1 MSNLNKNMKKEKIYT
16 ATFLGKKYE
25 QLERL
30 SKNRKSK
37 LYVITK
43 ALDLLEKAKNV

>member
-1 MSNLNKNMKKEKIYT
+1 MNLNEDKSYT
-16 ATFLGKKYE
+16 VKFTGKRYE

-37 LYVITK
+37 LYVIIK

>member
-1 MSNLNKNMKKEKIYT
+1 MSNKEMKEKEETYT
-16 ATFLGKKYE
+16 ATFFGKRYK

-43 ALDLLEKAKNV
+43 TL

>member
-1 MSNLNKNMKKEKIYT
+1 MKKECTI
-16 ATFLGKKYE
+16 TFTGKRYE

-30 SKNRKSK
+30 SKKRKSK
-37 LYVITK
+37 LLVVIK

>member
-1 MSNLNKNMKKEKIYT
+1 MKKEKKSEKMYT
-16 ATFLGKKYE
+16 VTFIGKRYE

-30 SKNRKSK
+30 SKGKSK
-37 LYVITK
+37 LLIITK

>member
-1 MSNLNKNMKKEKIYT
+1 MKEKQYT
-16 ATFLGKKYE
+16 VTFIGKRYE

-37 LYVITK
+37 LLVITK

>member
-1 MSNLNKNMKKEKIYT
+1 MDNTNKKEAYT
-16 ATFLGKKYE
+16 IIFSGKRYE

-37 LYVITK
+37 MYVIIK
-43 ALDLLEKAKNV
+43 ALDLLERAKNV

>member
-1 MSNLNKNMKKEKIYT
+1 MKTYT
-16 ATFLGKKYE
+16 ATFIGKRYE

-30 SKNRKSK
+30 SKGKSK
-37 LYVITK
+37 LYVIIK

>member
-1 MSNLNKNMKKEKIYT
+1 MKKERKEYT
-16 ATFLGKKYE
+16 ISFFGKRYE

-37 LYVITK
+37 MYVICK

>member
-1 MSNLNKNMKKEKIYT
+1 MTNTKDDTKENTYT
-16 ATFLGKKYE
+16 ATFVGKHYE

-30 SKNRKSK
+30 SKNSESK

-43 ALDLLEKAKNV
+43 ALDLLEKAKNI

>member
-1 MSNLNKNMKKEKIYT
+1 MKEKIYKT
-16 ATFLGKKYE
+16 TFTGKRYE

-30 SKNRKSK
+30 SKKRGSK